1 MLSSNT
7 RCMLWSVELF
17 RRSKG
22 KLASYRRLNLLI
34 IFFRSGNDL
43 SIRSEK
49 EPKVVSFTFRFSFE
63 WIYIFIYLFNLFVI
77 YYIYYLESSDAAI
90 ISILHR
96 NANFSNYVCV

>member
-43 SIRSEK
+43 SIRSERG
-49 EPKVVSFTFRFSFE
+49 PKVVPFTFRFSFQ
-63 WIYIFIYLFNLFVI
+63 WIYIYLFIYLI
-77 YYIYYLESSDAAI
+77 YS
-90 ISILHR
+90 
-96 NANFSNYVCV
+96 